1 MRRLLPRSSL
11 QFSIVLIR
19 NVMVPSSI
27 KAFEGMGCVH
37 VSVSSGGGL
46 GGLRLPTSALSLLRQ
61 QMALIRN
68 ILVPS
73 QTDIFNQ
80 ERSGTFAGSFRL
92 FWTCSPIA
100 QLLHMTDVTGS
111 NTGAIFV
118 DAPPQQNKHH
128 IRSLCNETNFPKLT
142 ASITVG
148 PAVQDRQSRLR
159 SQKRR
164 KGDHIQADKSLMTRR
179 RFCSSRITQRR
190 LR

>member
-1 MRRLLPRSSL
+1 MRRLLPKSSL
-11 QFSIVLIR
+11 QFSIVLIW

-73 QTDIFNQ
+73 PTYIFNQ

-100 QLLHMTDVTGS
+100 QLLHMTDLMGS
-111 NTGAIFV
+111 NAGAIFV
-118 DAPPQQNKHH
+118 HAPPQQNKHH